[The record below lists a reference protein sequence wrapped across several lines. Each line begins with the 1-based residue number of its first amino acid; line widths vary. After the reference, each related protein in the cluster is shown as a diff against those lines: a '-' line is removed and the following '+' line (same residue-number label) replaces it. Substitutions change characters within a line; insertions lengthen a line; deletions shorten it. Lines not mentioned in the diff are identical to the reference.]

1 MITTTAV
8 GLMEVMSIGIWEE
21 LSALKPTLHIRFT
34 VSKRMEAVETASV
47 ISRITLIPSSQPVGL
62 KRLLTLSALTMPI
75 LGPPL
80 SANISR

>member
-21 LSALKPTLHIRFT
+21 LSALEPTLHIRST
-34 VSKRMEAVETASV
+34 VLNRTEAVETASV
-47 ISRITLIPSSQPVGL
+47 ISRITLILSSQPVGL

-75 LGPPL
+75 LGPLL
-80 SANISR
+80 SANTSR